1 MISVQRAA
9 CTAALIVFTVA
20 LPAAVLFARGGRVR
34 RHSVPLELRRRLGRL
49 LLGAA
54 VPLAVQGIYVIGL
67 RFAAGT
73 GTGNVT
79 SLSYAYLLA
88 AMFVS
93 GGIDAVRNPDRLV
106 PSTKP
111 LVDQWGSALDSV
123 GLPTDPKTLVQ
134 LNGAAQIAGGV
145 MLGTGMAPRL
155 GALTLA
161 GSLVPTTFAG
171 HPFWQ
176 EEDPDRRKQQR
187 IHFFKNVSMLGG
199 ALLIAYYG
207 AGPISV
213 DAARK
218 RG

>member
-1 MISVQRAA
+1 M
-9 CTAALIVFTVA
+9 
-20 LPAAVLFARGGRVR
+20 
-34 RHSVPLELRRRLGRL
+34 
-49 LLGAA
+49 
-54 VPLAVQGIYVIGL
+54 
-67 RFAAGT
+67 
-73 GTGNVT
+73 
-79 SLSYAYLLA
+79 LA

-199 ALLIAYYG
+199 LLIAALDTG
-207 AGPISV
+207 GRPGLAWRAGHMAAHAQDSV
-213 DAARK
+213 RRAARGTARETRRAADDARRAARTSAREARLAVRAAK
-218 RG
+218 LGHRLP

>member
-1 MISVQRAA
+1 M
-9 CTAALIVFTVA
+9 
-20 LPAAVLFARGGRVR
+20 
-34 RHSVPLELRRRLGRL
+34 
-49 LLGAA
+49 
-54 VPLAVQGIYVIGL
+54 
-67 RFAAGT
+67 
-73 GTGNVT
+73 
-79 SLSYAYLLA
+79 LA

-199 ALLIAYYG
+199 LIIASG
-207 AGPISV
+207 DTEGQPGVAWRARRAV
-213 DAARK
+213 KDTRREARHFAATARREARLAK
-218 RG
+218 ARTS